1 MQSGIVFVT
10 VAAVLLQNG
19 HAGFVS
25 LKMPYPNPA
34 GVSYINNIAPQAHFA
49 YSLPGKVE
57 AQHIGYAAAQVP
69 AVAAVPYVQHIPT
82 VSHVPVTKYEAQPA
96 FLEKQIDVVKQAV
109 STRKFEVRRPAI
121 QQQFFDIEERVVV
134 RPVGSAVVELDQ
146 PTSRIPKGPAV
157 IESVNQ
163 PSEETSVSQ
172 SSIFASSGSPKDNE
186 TIVVENADCVNVND
200 QGQVR
205 FKLPAVQVNSN
216 SEFSSGAFVA
226 HDPVPNVVISPNS
239 SPEEDKKNQNR
250 LIELLTARGNVAE
263 IGSGLFGLDK
273 FNDSEA
279 GQFRGRVISATPA
292 PDFAEPAGE
301 RVSTRR
307 VVLNKPIET
316 LQEVDVVEPATKIER
331 VSVKQPT
338 FIKTARLDHVQVHS
352 SVPVYGKALTPT
364 IAHAAVP
371 LYQKTISP
379 AYDYYH

>member
-96 FLEKQIDVVKQAV
+96 FLEKQIDVV
-109 STRKFEVRRPAI
+109 RRPAI

-200 QGQVR
+200 QGQFSKAGAR
-205 FKLPAVQVNSN
+205 TAVQVNSN